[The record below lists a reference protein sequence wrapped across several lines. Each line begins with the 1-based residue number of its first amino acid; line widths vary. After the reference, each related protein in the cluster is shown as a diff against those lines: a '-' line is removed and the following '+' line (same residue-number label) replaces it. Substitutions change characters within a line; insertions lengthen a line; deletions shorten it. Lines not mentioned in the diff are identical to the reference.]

1 VVTYMKYK
9 QNPDI
14 VRELDKTGDVTI
26 SWPPGG
32 NDEMS
37 LIEALRKKQAELER
51 QNRELRET
59 QARLEES
66 CNKFSEL
73 YDQAPIGYFS
83 VDIEGR
89 IFEINRTGAVML
101 GDSRDRLLNRPFLD
115 FVAREFHDTFN
126 IHHIAACESEGK
138 LSCEL
143 KLVKKDGSEFYGY
156 MESMSAKIPGPGRG
170 SGCRSTISDITQ
182 RKLMENALRES
193 KLKNLA
199 ILDTIPDII
208 FIQDKDGIY
217 IDYHARMQSTPS
229 LNPKD
234 FLGKRTRDILP
245 LAIAVP
251 LDRLLKTTLD
261 TGRIQEY
268 EYSLPFGEYLRHYE
282 TRMVRLGDDKVL
294 SIVRDITRSKQA
306 EKALQAAHNM
316 LERRVVERTAEIE
329 EINIELKKEIRERK
343 RMEKKREKT
352 RQMETIGQLASG
364 VAHEVRNPLN
374 SIQAIIA
381 VLNQELG
388 DHREFQ
394 NCSKHINDQVERL
407 SRLMRDL
414 LELGKQNKKEFMPI
428 ESIPALCKSAVNLWN
443 QSQKQPTHP
452 VLLNHGEEAQEAVLM
467 GDQGKLQQVFINL
480 LDNASQHSPAGS
492 EITLEI
498 LNPTKKTIH
507 IRVTD
512 RGTGIK
518 AENLPRIFEPFFTKR
533 HTGTGLGLS
542 IVKNIIE
549 NHSGTI
555 KARNNDPLP
564 GCTIGITLPV
574 TETKKN

>member
-1 VVTYMKYK
+1 MVTYMKDK
-9 QNPDI
+9 QNPDMG
-14 VRELDKTGDVTI
+14 RELNNAGNVAI
-26 SWPPGG
+26 SWPSDARSEI
-32 NDEMS
+32 N
-37 LIEALRKKQAELER
+37 LIEALRKKQAELEK

-66 CNKFSEL
+66 RNKFSEL

-83 VDIEGR
+83 VDKAGR
-89 IFEINRTGAVML
+89 IFEINRTGADML
-101 GDSRDRLLNRPFLD
+101 GDSRDRLVNEYFLD
-115 FVAREFHDTFN
+115 FVAKEFHDTYK
-126 IHHIAACESEGK
+126 IHFTDACASQGK
-138 LSCEL
+138 LNCEL
-143 KLVKKDGSEFYGY
+143 KLVKKDGTEFYGY
-156 MESMSAKIPGPGRG
+156 LESTPANHPGSNRG
-170 SGCRSTISDITQ
+170 SSCRSTISDITQ

-199 ILDTIPDII
+199 ILNTIPDII
-208 FIQDKDGIY
+208 FIQDKDGVY
-217 IDYHARMQSTPS
+217 VDYHARIQTNPT

-234 FLGKRTRDILP
+234 FLGKRTRDVLP
-245 LAIAVP
+245 LSIAVP

-282 TRMVRLGDDKVL
+282 TRMVRLGENKVL

-316 LERRVVERTAEIE
+316 LERRVAERTE
-329 EINIELKKEIRERK
+329 EIGKINIQLKKEIKQRK
-343 RMEKKREKT
+343 RMEKKKEKAQ
-352 RQMETIGQLASG
+352 QMETIGQLASG

-381 VLNQELG
+381 VLNQELRG
-388 DHREFQ
+388 HHEFQ

-414 LELGKQNKKEFMPI
+414 LELGKQNKKEFMKI
-428 ESIPALCKSAVNLWN
+428 ESIPVLCKSAVNLWK
-443 QSQKQPTHP
+443 QAQKEPTHH
-452 VLLNHGEEAQEAVLM
+452 VVLNHAERAEKAVLM
-467 GDQGKLQQVFINL
+467 GDMGKLQQVFINL
-480 LDNASQHSPAGS
+480 LDNASQHSPEGS

-498 LNPTKKTIH
+498 LNPAKKNIR
-507 IRVTD
+507 IRVID

-518 AENLPRIFEPFFTKR
+518 AENLPHIFEPFFTKR

-542 IVKNIIE
+542 IVTNIIE

-555 KARNNDPLP
+555 KVRNNEPLP
-564 GCTIGITLPV
+564 GCTIEISLPV
-574 TETKKN
+574 VEIKK

>member
-1 VVTYMKYK
+1 MTYMRYK
-9 QNPDI
+9 QNPDD
-14 VRELDKTGDVTI
+14 VRELNSSGDVSI
-26 SWPPGG
+26 SWPPDAGG
-32 NDEMS
+32 ETS
-37 LIEALRKKQAELER
+37 LIEALRKKQAELEK
-51 QNRELRET
+51 QNRELLET

-66 CNKFSEL
+66 RNKFSVL

-83 VDIEGR
+83 VDKEGR
-89 IFEINRTGAVML
+89 ILEINRTGAVML
-101 GDSRDRLLNRPFLD
+101 GDSRDRLINQPFLD
-115 FVAREFHDTFN
+115 FVAREFQDTFVF
-126 IHHIAACESEGK
+126 HYTEACESEGK
-138 LSCEL
+138 LNCEL
-143 KLVKKDGSEFYGY
+143 KLVKKDGTEFYGY
-156 MESMSAKIPGPGRG
+156 LESMSANHSGPAGN
-170 SGCRSTISDITQ
+170 SSCRSTISDITQ

-199 ILDTIPDII
+199 ILNTIPDII
-208 FIQDKDGIY
+208 FIQDKEGVY
-217 IDYHARMQSTPS
+217 IDYHARMQTIPS

-234 FLGKRTRDILP
+234 FLGKRTRDVLP
-245 LAIAVP
+245 LSIAVP

-261 TGRIQEY
+261 TGMIQEY

-282 TRMVRLGDDKVL
+282 TRMVRLGEDKVL

-316 LERRVVERTAEIE
+316 LERRVAVRTREIE
-329 EINIELKKEIRERK
+329 EINVKLKKEIKERK
-343 RMEKKREKT
+343 RMEKKREKAQ
-352 RQMETIGQLASG
+352 QMETIGQLASG

-407 SRLMRDL
+407 SRLMKDL
-414 LELGKQNKKEFMPI
+414 LELGKQNKKEFIAI
-428 ESIPALCKSAVNLWN
+428 ESIPALCRSAISLWNHSHKEPTHRVNL
-443 QSQKQPTHP
+443 
-452 VLLNHGEEAQEAVLM
+452 NHAEGAEKTVIM

-480 LDNASQHSPAGS
+480 LDNAAQHSPKGS

-498 LNPTKKTIH
+498 LNPTKKNIR
-507 IRVTD
+507 IRVID
-512 RGTGIK
+512 KGTGIK
-518 AENLPRIFEPFFTKR
+518 AENLPHIFEPFFTKR

-542 IVKNIIE
+542 IVTNIIE

-564 GCTIGITLPV
+564 GCTMEITLPV
-574 TETKKN
+574 AEIKKN

>member
-1 VVTYMKYK
+1 MKYK
-9 QNPDI
+9 QNPDN
-14 VRELDKTGDVTI
+14 VRELNKTGDLTI
-26 SWPPGG
+26 PWPTGSG
-32 NDEMS
+32 DEIS

-51 QNRELRET
+51 QNRELLET

-66 CNKFSEL
+66 RNKFSEL

-83 VDIEGR
+83 VDTEGR
-89 IFEINRTGAVML
+89 ILEINRTGAVML
-101 GDSRDRLLNRPFLD
+101 GDSRDRLINRPFLD
-115 FVAREFHDTFN
+115 FVARESHDTFH
-126 IHHIAACESEGK
+126 IHHMSACESEGK

-156 MESMSAKIPGPGRG
+156 MESMSAKQSGPGRG
-170 SGCRSTISDITQ
+170 TGCRSTISDITQ

-208 FIQDKDGIY
+208 FIQDKEGIY

-245 LAIAVP
+245 LGIAVP
-251 LDRLLKTTLD
+251 LDRLLKTALD

-282 TRMVRLGDDKVL
+282 TRMVRLGDNKVL
-294 SIVRDITRSKQA
+294 SIVRDITRPKQA
-306 EKALQAAHNM
+306 EKALQGAHNM
-316 LERRVVERTAEIE
+316 LERRVAERTAEIE

-343 RMEKKREKT
+343 RMEKKREKAQ
-352 RQMETIGQLASG
+352 QMETIGQLASG

-428 ESIPALCKSAVNLWN
+428 ESIPALCKSAINLWN

-452 VLLNHGEEAQEAVLM
+452 VVLNHGKEAEEVVLM

-480 LDNASQHSPAGS
+480 LENASQHSPVGS
-492 EITLEI
+492 EIILEI

-507 IRVTD
+507 LLVTD
-512 RGTGIK
+512 KGTGIK

-555 KARNNDPLP
+555 KARNNDPPP
-564 GCTIGITLPV
+564 GCTIDITLPV
-574 TETKKN
+574 TETKKS